1 MTTLMEPLLDPSQDN
16 PALSHV
22 IDRNIRTLV
31 RLRLRAERA
40 RSLQDRA
47 ADVLTAFSGRM
58 LFVYLHIVWF
68 VAWFVLNTGVFG
80 LRPFDP
86 FPYGLLTLIVSLE
99 GIFLSTFLL
108 ISQNRMAEVSERRA
122 DLDLQIN
129 LLAEHELTRALQLL
143 DAIREKLGIESPDAE
158 LAELEMETRPED
170 VLGEIERL
178 QGMAM
183 TRKRALR
190 QRMSAHGMAA
200 KDI

>member
-1 MTTLMEPLLDPSQDN
+1 MMTMMEPLLDPSQDN